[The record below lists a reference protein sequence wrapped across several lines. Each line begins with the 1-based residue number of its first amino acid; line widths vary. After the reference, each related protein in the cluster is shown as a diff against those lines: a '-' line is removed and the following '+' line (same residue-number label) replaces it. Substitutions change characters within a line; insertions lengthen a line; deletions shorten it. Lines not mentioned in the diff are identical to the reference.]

1 MKKIILLISII
12 SVLFLTA
19 CGPKNVENTNG
30 SLNNEV
36 GENNISGENST
47 DVMNGDDAEVFKMSF
62 DERTKPYFDKKD
74 ATSGDRMKK
83 EFNEIRLTKVD
94 NHYELRANMI
104 GDARIGLKALEA
116 GMNQVAD
123 KTLPSIDIELENGD
137 FLTLYGSRPQEIVEI
152 YKELDAKRKWRQ
164 EYLDIPTFDDSDWS
178 RTNKKSVWINKDGVP
193 MYTYFNGEHGS
204 GWARL
209 QYIEGEGYYLMG
221 RDTASRI
228 DDWYFQ
234 TVNEVDAICIKLLP
248 DDKIVLDIA
257 DPIGIPDEILYA
269 TFTEDKIE
277 MQEGKTKDLTT
288 IMQVYPSTSWVQTL
302 DFVVADPTIA
312 GVVNGTVV
320 AKAAGTTTITAIKK
334 NADGSSKEIASIKFS
349 LSNAFSFTSASSK
362 SGSSFL

>member
-137 FLTLYGSRPQEIVEI
+137 FLTLYGSIPQEIVDI
-152 YKELDAKRKWRQ
+152 YKELDAKRKWGQ
-164 EYLDIPTFDDSDWS
+164 EYLDIAAFDDEIILKKGKKIF
-178 RTNKKSVWINKDGVP
+178 NK
-193 MYTYFNGEHGS
+193 
-204 GWARL
+204 
-209 QYIEGEGYYLMG
+209 YI
-221 RDTASRI
+221 
-228 DDWYFQ
+228 
-234 TVNEVDAICIKLLP
+234 VK
-248 DDKIVLDIA
+248 
-257 DPIGIPDEILYA
+257 
-269 TFTEDKIE
+269 
-277 MQEGKTKDLTT
+277 
-288 IMQVYPSTSWVQTL
+288 
-302 DFVVADPTIA
+302 
-312 GVVNGTVV
+312 
-320 AKAAGTTTITAIKK
+320 
-334 NADGSSKEIASIKFS
+334 
-349 LSNAFSFTSASSK
+349 
-362 SGSSFL
+362 